1 MSADMEVKL
10 VKNFLE
16 GNLKAFISNDPENL
30 LLGVTPRQRSPWLD
44 FFFFSQVPAVLM
56 KERDSWATEEER
68 TAQGDQAPA
77 IPLPRGG
84 GRRAPSGEANIHFFH

>member
-1 MSADMEVKL
+1 MTQKIY
-10 VKNFLE
+10 FLASPQ
-16 GNLKAFISNDPENL
+16 GNAVPGWI
-30 LLGVTPRQRSPWLD
+30 